1 MTQRGSAS
9 AARVQEALKALGFE
23 LHVLELPQSTRT
35 SAEAAQACGCQVGQ
49 IAKSLVFKGSV
60 SQRPILAIAS
70 GANRVDEKKL
80 AALVGEAIEKPN
92 ADYVRDRTGFVIGGV
107 APVGLAQPMDI
118 LFDEDLLQYDYIWAA
133 AGTPHA
139 VFRLTPGELVKM
151 TAGRVVGLRQE
162 S

>member
-1 MTQRGSAS
+1 MAQRGSAS
-9 AARVQEALKALGFE
+9 AARVQEALRALGFE

-35 SAEAAQACGCQVGQ
+35 SAEAAQACGCHVGQ

-80 AALVGEAIEKPN
+80 AVLVGEAIEKPN

-107 APVGLAQPMDI
+107 APVGLAQPMEI
-118 LFDEDLLQYDYIWAA
+118 LIDEDLLQYDDIWAA

-151 TAGRVVGLRQE
+151 TAGRVVALK
-162 S
+162 